1 VPSSSDASPAP
12 SWLTPQWPAPVGVRA
27 LTTLRSGGVS
37 QGDFASLNLALHVQ
51 DDPVAVAENRQ
62 RIIKAAKIPA
72 EPLWLNQVHGT
83 EVIEAIPH
91 VVPPSADASV
101 AHRAG
106 QVCTIM
112 TADCLPVLFCDDAG
126 RHVAAA
132 HAGWRGLVGGVLANT
147 VAVLDVAPDRLMA
160 WLGPAIEPA
169 AFEVGDEV
177 RTQFLA
183 RSSQS
188 DSAFSRNERGRW
200 QADLY
205 ELARQELLRLGVLRV
220 YGGGFHCFGDAER
233 FFSFRRQ
240 ARTGRMASMIWIE

>member
-1 VPSSSDASPAP
+1 MSNPFAAAQAPA
-12 SWLTPQWPAPVGVRA
+12 WVTPQWPAPAGIRA

-51 DDPVAVAENRQ
+51 DDPLAVAENR
-62 RIIKAAKIPA
+62 RRVIEAANIPA
-72 EPLWLNQVHGT
+72 EPVWLNQVHGT
-83 EVIEAIPH
+83 EVIEATPH
-91 VVPPSADASV
+91 TVPPSADASV

-112 TADCLPVLFCDDAG
+112 TADCLPVLFCDESG
-126 RHVAAA
+126 MHVAAA

-147 VAVLDVAPDRLMA
+147 VTTLDVAPDRLLA
-160 WLGPAIEPA
+160 WLGPAIEQP

-177 RTQFLA
+177 RAQFLA
-183 RSSQS
+183 RNPQS
-188 DSAFSRNERGRW
+188 ERAFLSNARGRW

-205 ELARQELLRLGVLRV
+205 ALAREELRRLGVTRV
-220 YGGGFHCFGDAER
+220 YGGGFRCFSDAER

-240 ARTGRMASMIWIE
+240 ARTGRMASMIWID